1 MYKRQLLVQETLSIA
16 FNIFYIV
23 EVAIKVVSF
32 GPVTFLQPVWN
43 RFDSTL
49 VLLGSIDLL
58 VFVLPAASLRALRV
72 LRLRQ
77 LFRLLRVLRLLRI
90 FRGFQSLMHLIMVLW
105 TSLEGLWQVGTVV
118 FFVFYVYA
126 YLGVL
131 AFGKVCFFRS
141 HVLHSAM

>member
-1 MYKRQLLVQETLSIA
+1 MSVV
-16 FNIFYIV
+16 FNILYLV

-32 GPVTFLQPVWN
+32 GIRTFLKPVWN

-49 VLLGSIDLL
+49 VLLGSLDLL

-77 LFRLLRVLRLLRI
+77 LFRLLRVLRLLRV

-131 AFGKVCFFRS
+131 AFGKVCFLLP
-141 HVLHSAM
+141 HPLHSKDCIPLHIPCTC